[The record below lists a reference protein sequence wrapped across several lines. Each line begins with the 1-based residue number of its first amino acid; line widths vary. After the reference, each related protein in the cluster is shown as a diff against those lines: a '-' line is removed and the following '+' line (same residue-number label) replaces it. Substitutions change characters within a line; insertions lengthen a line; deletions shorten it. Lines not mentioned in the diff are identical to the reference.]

1 MDSGADAAGLIRTRL
16 VPYRACHGVDGA
28 AAGNCPRTPELP
40 AFIRHSSG
48 GCCAAD
54 ARHCLYRTAEDD
66 ECHAAGGDARLCSV
80 RDCFA
85 CRQFGDE
92 VRRTQLEAQ
101 HHRTSARSQHEAGRV
116 LAEFSAEEGAGS
128 PAYSLAK
135 AHYELAG
142 QLDPSFKMNWLGLIH
157 LNCQAHLPVERVWLG
172 ELENRLRN
180 TPFAPGDKTI
190 LYSLKEMA
198 IAGSICLDR
207 ADVDS
212 LFAAA
217 IANPGVSKGVGA
229 MLHSWHA
236 DYLWLRES
244 DLPAARAA
252 LRQSLALNSWSPS
265 NRLKWAQLQFIVG
278 ERDDARKLLLELPE
292 GNLSTEERKTR
303 GELLATL
310 GILGR

>member
-1 MDSGADAAGLIRTRL
+1 MESTVLPLEIAHEHRNYLPSFGILLAVVALLMRGIAFTGPLKTTSVTLLVVMLVYAPFVTALRAA
-16 VPYRACHGVDGA
+16 
-28 AAGNCPRTPELP
+28 
-40 AFIRHSSG
+40 
-48 GCCAAD
+48 
-54 ARHCLYRTAEDD
+54 
-66 ECHAAGGDARLCSV
+66 
-80 RDCFA
+80 
-85 CRQFGDE
+85 QFGDE
-92 VRRTQLEAQ
+92 GRRTQLEAQ
-101 HHRTSARSQHEAGRV
+101 HHRTSARSQHDAGRV
-116 LAEFSAEEGAGS
+116 LAEFLAEEGAGS

-172 ELENRLRN
+172 ELESRLRN

-292 GNLSTEERKTR
+292 GNLTTEERKTR